1 MRHGPKED
9 SEEMENDGQ
18 EHPNA
23 GWIIGT
29 NLGLVDTA
37 SLWVSIL
44 VFVNMTHKNQEMIEK
59 WFSQQGL
66 FLGLCKH
73 SSFLVV

>member
-9 SEEMENDGQ
+9 SEEMENDGE

-23 GWIIGT
+23 SWIIGT
-29 NLGLVDTA
+29 NLRLVDTA

-44 VFVNMTHKNQEMIEK
+44 VFVNMT
-59 WFSQQGL
+59 
-66 FLGLCKH
+66 
-73 SSFLVV
+73 

>member
-1 MRHGPKED
+1 MRHGTKED
-9 SEEMENDGQ
+9 SEEMEDDGQ
-18 EHPNA
+18 DA

>member
-1 MRHGPKED
+1 
-9 SEEMENDGQ
+9 MENDGQ

-66 FLGLCKH
+66 F
-73 SSFLVV
+73 FEAV